1 MDDAEGG
8 AVPQTSPPRFGCC
21 LRESAFWP
29 HIGLLT
35 LLALFRPYNNYPEEM
50 WRRAWSGAA
59 ARRPFHS
66 SSRLGETASKSVINI
81 DNGTFFKQYP
91 SPDHPPSSNPSL
103 LRDLNFLLPSDTT
116 GNIQKWSIIS
126 PSSLARTTFLQILA
140 GQHICIPPHA
150 RTYPYLSE
158 ISQSP
163 QHAIKYV
170 GFDAER
176 ESSVGGTSVRGAYL
190 SARYESRREET
201 DFSVRDYLMGQT
213 ELNPLESSESDA
225 DRHALE
231 EVVDRLSLRGLLSMP
246 VANLSNGQTRRARI
260 AKALMARPEVL
271 LLDGP
276 FMGLDPRT
284 LRTLSG
290 VLSELAERQ
299 QPRLVMSLRPEDGVP
314 EWVSHLVVIDERM
327 RIVGHGPKQNLT
339 SASGAHDLT
348 LQGLL
353 KTVEHSEKA
362 TSPEQ
367 VSRDGFEAYSPGQ
380 RGGDALVQMQGVKV
394 AYGDKVVLGDWEQ
407 QLGTESHPGLWW
419 SLHRGQRAGIF
430 GPNGSGKTTMLSLIT
445 SDHPQTYSLPVK
457 IFGRSRLPSPGEPGI
472 SVFDIQRR
480 MGHSSPEV
488 HAFFPKQLTVR
499 RAIESAFADAP
510 LAKPKLDKK
519 ANRRVDAFIR
529 WFAREL
535 SPWQHQPTS
544 IEMLTAA
551 SESKTPL
558 STNPDAL
565 KEIWKEATVDDLDIV
580 WATDL
585 RFAELSFSNQRL
597 VLFIRALVSSPDL
610 VILDEALSG
619 IDERTRD
626 KALLFLSQ
634 GEMVSR
640 VEDGV
645 AKQSPIAK
653 LEMETYEGLSDQQAL
668 LVISHAKEDVP
679 GCVRDWI
686 CLPEPGEGKPPRS
699 GKLSGP
705 LELNPHGWD
714 EIWAGR

>member
-1 MDDAEGG
+1 
-8 AVPQTSPPRFGCC
+8 
-21 LRESAFWP
+21 
-29 HIGLLT
+29 
-35 LLALFRPYNNYPEEM
+35 M

-66 SSRLGETASKSVINI
+66 SSRLGKTASKPVINI
-81 DNGTFFKQYP
+81 DNGTFYKQYP

-103 LRDLNFLLPSDTT
+103 LRDLNFLLPSNTT
-116 GNIQKWSIIS
+116 GNVQNWSIVS
-126 PSSLARTTFLQILA
+126 PSSLARTIFLQILA
-140 GQHICIPPHA
+140 GQHICIPPHS

-176 ESSVGGTSVRGAYL
+176 GSSVGGTSVRGAYL

-213 ELNPLESSESDA
+213 ELNPLESTESDA

-231 EVVDRLSLRGLLSMP
+231 EVVDRLNLRGLLSMP

-327 RIVGHGPKQNLT
+327 RIVGHGPKQNLK
-339 SASGAHDLT
+339 SASGAQSVT

-394 AYGDKVVLGDWEQ
+394 TYGDKVVLGDWEQ

-686 CLPEPGEGKPPRS
+686 CLPEPGEGKPPKS

>member
-1 MDDAEGG
+1 M
-8 AVPQTSPPRFGCC
+8 PRPRGDV
-21 LRESAFWP
+21 EA
-29 HIGLLT
+29 GLERSRGEE
-35 LLALFRPYNNYPEEM
+35 AL
-50 WRRAWSGAA
+50 
-59 ARRPFHS
+59 
-66 SSRLGETASKSVINI
+66 
-81 DNGTFFKQYP
+81 
-91 SPDHPPSSNPSL
+91 SL
-103 LRDLNFLLPSDTT
+103 LDQIGTD
-116 GNIQKWSIIS
+116 
-126 PSSLARTTFLQILA
+126 SSEA
-140 GQHICIPPHA
+140 
-150 RTYPYLSE
+150 
-158 ISQSP
+158 
-163 QHAIKYV
+163 

-176 ESSVGGTSVRGAYL
+176 GSSVGGTSVRGAYL

-231 EVVDRLSLRGLLSMP
+231 EVVDRLNLRGLLSMP

-327 RIVGHGPKQNLT
+327 RIVGHGPKQDLT
-339 SASGAHDLT
+339 NASGTHSVT
-348 LQGLL
+348 IQGLL

-367 VSRDGFEAYSPGQ
+367 VSRDGFGAYSPGR
-380 RGGDALVQMQGVKV
+380 RGGDALVEMQGVKV

-519 ANRRVDAFIR
+519 ANRRVDALLR

-565 KEIWKEATVDDLDIV
+565 KEIWKEATIDDLDIV

-705 LELNPHGWD
+705 LELNPNGWD

>member
-1 MDDAEGG
+1 
-8 AVPQTSPPRFGCC
+8 
-21 LRESAFWP
+21 
-29 HIGLLT
+29 
-35 LLALFRPYNNYPEEM
+35 M

-116 GNIQKWSIIS
+116 GNIQNWSIIS

-510 LAKPKLDKK
+510 LAKPKL
-519 ANRRVDAFIR
+519 
-529 WFAREL
+529 
-535 SPWQHQPTS
+535 
-544 IEMLTAA
+544 
-551 SESKTPL
+551 
-558 STNPDAL
+558 
-565 KEIWKEATVDDLDIV
+565 
-580 WATDL
+580 
-585 RFAELSFSNQRL
+585 
-597 VLFIRALVSSPDL
+597 
-610 VILDEALSG
+610 
-619 IDERTRD
+619 
-626 KALLFLSQ
+626 
-634 GEMVSR
+634 
-640 VEDGV
+640 
-645 AKQSPIAK
+645 
-653 LEMETYEGLSDQQAL
+653 
-668 LVISHAKEDVP
+668 
-679 GCVRDWI
+679 
-686 CLPEPGEGKPPRS
+686 
-699 GKLSGP
+699 
-705 LELNPHGWD
+705 
-714 EIWAGR
+714 

>member
-1 MDDAEGG
+1 
-8 AVPQTSPPRFGCC
+8 
-21 LRESAFWP
+21 
-29 HIGLLT
+29 
-35 LLALFRPYNNYPEEM
+35 M
-50 WRRAWSGAA
+50 WRRAWGGAA

-66 SSRLGETASKSVINI
+66 SSRLRKIASKPVINI
-81 DNGTFFKQYP
+81 DNGTFYKQYP
-91 SPDHPPSSNPSL
+91 APDHPQSSNPSL

-116 GNIQKWSIIS
+116 GNIQNWSIVS
-126 PSSLARTTFLQILA
+126 PSSLARTTFLQVLA

-158 ISQSP
+158 VSQSP

-176 ESSVGGTSVRGAYL
+176 GSSVGGTSVRGAYL

-231 EVVDRLSLRGLLSMP
+231 EVVDRLNLRGLLLMP

-314 EWVSHLVVIDERM
+314 DWVSHLVVIDERM

-339 SASGAHDLT
+339 SASGAHGVT

-367 VSRDGFEAYSPGQ
+367 VSRDGFEAYSPGL
-380 RGGDALVQMQGVKV
+380 RAGDALVQMQGVKV
-394 AYGDKVVLGDWEQ
+394 SYGDKVVLGDWEQ
-407 QLGTESHPGLWW
+407 QFGTKSHPGLWW

-699 GKLSGP
+699 GRLSGP
-705 LELNPHGWD
+705 LELNPHGWG